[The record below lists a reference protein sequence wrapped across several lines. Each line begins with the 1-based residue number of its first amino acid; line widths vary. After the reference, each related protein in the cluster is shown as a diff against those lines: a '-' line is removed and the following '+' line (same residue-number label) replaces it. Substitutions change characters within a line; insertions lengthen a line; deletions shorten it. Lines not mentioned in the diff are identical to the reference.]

1 MKLSFGI
8 ISKDNVNEVGHS
20 LFNNFRLALTNYLQ
34 EEIKDISSVND
45 LADITT
51 LLIIDEHYPPHKD
64 IWLNDDFINYIN
76 FKNIKVV
83 IFNFE
88 KIFNSQFPWNINIQR
103 NIEKINN
110 KVQIVSDT
118 KDASILNSPII
129 NKQLLSRSTLMPS
142 PVISKRDEILFLG
155 QINEFYPTR
164 GNTLRELQE
173 SNSKVKVI
181 KTDRRYSYNEFL
193 DLLNNAKFILN
204 PLGTGEFINLRFYEA
219 LSLNCIVVQQYTD
232 DMLKWYP
239 EINYPNVL
247 KFKTLEEFN
256 KLNFNINAQRHNNY
270 LEDYFEEINL
280 KIIIEGAS

>member
-20 LFNNFRLALTNYLQ
+20 LFNNFRLALANYLQ

-45 LADITT
+45 LANITT
-51 LLIIDEHYPPHKD
+51 LLIIDEHYPPHKN

>member
-142 PVISKRDEILFLG
+142 PVINKRDEILFLG

>member
-8 ISKDNVNEVGHS
+8 ISKDNINEVGHS

-34 EEIKDISSVND
+34 EEIKDINSVND

-64 IWLNDDFINYIN
+64 IWQNDDFINYIN
-76 FKNIKVV
+76 LKNIKVV

-88 KIFNSQFPWNINIQR
+88 KIFNSQFPWNINIQH

-110 KVQIVSDT
+110 RVQIVSDT
-118 KDASILNSPII
+118 KDASILNSLII

-142 PVISKRDEILFLG
+142 PVICKRDEILFLG

-181 KTDRRYSYNEFL
+181 KTDRKYSYNEFL

-280 KIIIEGAS
+280 KNIIEGAS